1 VVIFMKRFRQIL
13 WVALL
18 SLCIAG
24 CGIRNM
30 NTEEEKELE
39 YTVVQED
46 HIPDE
51 VMEII
56 QERKGQKFQMTYQ
69 SQDYLYIMVGYGL
82 QNSGGYS
89 ITVEKLTLAGEGIY
103 CETRLSGP
111 SVKEEMTK
119 EVSYP
124 YIVIKTE
131 YRDAPVI
138 FKES

>member
-1 VVIFMKRFRQIL
+1 MKRIGQIL
-13 WVALL
+13 WVVLL
-18 SLCIAG
+18 SACIAG

-30 NTEEEKELE
+30 NDEEEKELE

-46 HIPDE
+46 HIPQE
-51 VMEII
+51 IQGII
-56 QERKGQKFQMTYQ
+56 QEKKGQKFQMTYQ
-69 SQDYLYIMVGYGL
+69 SQDYLYIMVGYGI

-89 ITVEKLTLAGEGIY
+89 ITVEKLTQKGEGIY
-103 CETRLSGP
+103 CETRLAGP
-111 SVKEEMTK
+111 SQKEEMTK

-131 YRDAPVI
+131 YRDAPVV